1 MKPMEFK
8 CMNLLKECLT
18 VGATKDFLE
27 QIKETAESE
36 LQYQHEIRLSKLEN
50 DVKLTKHELDLI

>member
-1 MKPMEFK
+1 
-8 CMNLLKECLT
+8 MNLLKECLT